1 MIIDSHCHL
10 NYPPM
15 SDNLNNVIKRAKD
28 KGVDYMLT
36 ISTEQKVLIKY

>member
-1 MIIDSHCHL
+1 MIIDSCHL

-28 KGVDYMLT
+28 SGVDYMLT
-36 ISTEQKVLIKY
+36 ISTERQKF

>member
-15 SDNLNNVIKRAKD
+15 SDNLNNVIK
-28 KGVDYMLT
+28 G
-36 ISTEQKVLIKY
+36 QKTVV